1 MRPVRRYLILGVCL
15 FLALQG
21 LYLFVRMP
29 VLAWGFTDWSFL
41 AFLWGLALLAWPLSA
56 LAQRFPQLVKAAA
69 WQELLRKLAPW
80 AFKQRPRVVD
90 ITNHRRLAKLM
101 LRYKAMTFLGLAFL
115 ALAVA
120 NSLLLPLLLSTP
132 LFYSQGY
139 RSLLG
144 PVKESSFSAD
154 VAPINLGQI
163 RIVDEEIAARL
174 ADKKIGE
181 IPALGSEVQ
190 LGEMSLQKVKDQLFY
205 VAPLEYR
212 GFFQWLS
219 NREQG
224 SKGYV
229 MVSATNPQDVHLVQ
243 QVNGEDICLK
253 YQTKGFLLENLH
265 RHLYLQGLVNVGI
278 GELSFEVDDELHPYW
293 VATLYRNRVG
303 YGGSDV
309 VGVAVV
315 DAQSGAVQRYAPD
328 EAPRWVDRVQPEEF
342 LFQQIRDW
350 GAYVNGFWNTFLAKT
365 GTLRPAGDG
374 LHLIYGDDDNVY
386 WYTGISSSGKDE
398 STVGFVLVNSR
409 TKEVR
414 WYKVAGANELSAKKS
429 AEGQVQEKAY
439 RAGSPVLYNLGGIPT
454 YIMPM
459 KDKEGLLKAVAF
471 VSVENYNLVGVGP
484 DMESALRSYR
494 QNLAQT
500 GMGGLGTGD
509 LKPSVFQ
516 GKVLRISPVVQHGE
530 SYYFLLLEGQPQ
542 VFVGTAALSPK
553 LPLAQPGDLV
563 EISAAAGG
571 SAGMA
576 TMHQFKSEAY

>member
-1 MRPVRRYLILGVCL
+1 MRKRRIQGLCILLILVGV
-15 FLALQG
+15 
-21 LYLFVRMP
+21 YVFVRMP
-29 VLAWGFTDWSFL
+29 VLALGFTDWSFL
-41 AFLWGLALLAWPLSA
+41 VFWGGVALLAWPLSA
-56 LAQRFPQLVKAAA
+56 LTERFPHLITRNA
-69 WQELLRKLAPW
+69 WEELLRRLLPW
-80 AFKQRPRVVD
+80 AFKQRPRVVE
-90 ITNHRRLAKLM
+90 ITNHRRLAMLM
-101 LRYKAMTFLGLAFL
+101 MRYKAMTFIGAALLILAFCNFF
-115 ALAVA
+115 VF
-120 NSLLLPLLLSTP
+120 PILLSTP
-132 LFYSQGY
+132 VLFSQQY
-139 RSLLG
+139 RNLLG
-144 PVKESSFSAD
+144 PVTESSFSSD

-190 LGEMSLQKVKDQLFY
+190 LGQMSLQKVRDQLFY

-212 GFFQWLS
+212 GFFQWWS
-219 NREQG
+219 NRQKG
-224 SKGYV
+224 SQGYV

-243 QVNGEDICLK
+243 QVNGEDIRLK
-253 YQTKGFLLENLH
+253 YQTKGFFLEDLH
-265 RHLYLQGLVNVGI
+265 RHLYLSGLVDVGI
-278 GELSFEVDDELHPYW
+278 GDLSFEVDDDLHPYW
-293 VATLYRNRVG
+293 VATLYRNKIG

-315 DAQSGAVQRYAPD
+315 DAQSGEIQRYGP
-328 EAPRWVDRVQPEEF
+328 EEVPRWVDRVQPEDF
-342 LFQQIRDW
+342 LFHQIRDW
-350 GAYVNGFWNTFLAKT
+350 GAYVNGFWNTLLAKT

-439 RAGSPVLYNLGGIPT
+439 RAGSPVLYNIGGVPT

-471 VSVENYNLVGVGP
+471 VSVENYNIVGVGA
-484 DMESALRSYR
+484 DMESAYRLYR

-500 GMGGLGTGD
+500 GLADIGSSEMKQSILRG
-509 LKPSVFQ
+509 PVS
-516 GKVLRISPVVQHGE
+516 RISQVVQHGE
-530 SYYFLLLEGQPQ
+530 SYYFLMLEGQSP
-542 VFVGTAALSPK
+542 VFMGAASLSPK
-553 LPLAQPGDLV
+553 LPLVRPGDV
-563 EISAAAGG
+563 VDISFTAGHGAAPAV
-571 SAGMA
+571 
-576 TMHQFKSEAY
+576 MHQFKTDSY